1 MKTNVVRILISV
13 ICLGLLFATMV
24 DLSDVAKTFMSFSA
38 TSVALAFAFVVLD
51 RFTMTFKWLLLLR
64 SVDRHMPLVQ
74 GMTVYCTSTLLG
86 SFLPTTAGSDVIR
99 GVWAT
104 RLGLGGAHV
113 TASIV
118 VERFIGFLSVVL
130 LALAA
135 QLYLAT
141 RTDLSS
147 GVQLVFAA
155 GVCLFIAAFVAACL
169 LLHPRSQQWMVAAM
183 PARIRGLSIVR
194 KLLSVL
200 DACRELGAARST
212 LLTFFVLTLFEQFLP
227 VASVIVLAKGLG
239 IEVASGWVFSGVMS
253 SLIVA
258 RLPISIDGIGVY
270 DGLFATLMTLGGVP
284 AEASVAIA
292 FAGRILQM
300 AACAPWA
307 LAFLSVR
314 RSWHSS
320 ANTKLQSAW
329 EPMREVADLS
339 LEPQPLCVGIM
350 LRHFEQKDGG
360 VRVYT
365 RSVLPAL
372 FARAPQ
378 HRFIVMYQNPKLVG
392 TYRRFRNVRE
402 VVIGVR
408 GSVLWD
414 QLGVPWCVLREGIDV
429 LFNPK
434 FTVPLLVRTPKL
446 FVLHGSEW
454 FTIPQHF
461 LWYDRLYLKIA
472 VPMYFKAAT
481 AFVAVSNAV
490 KRDAVRYMR
499 ADGGKIATIHNGYD
513 ASIFQRETDSVRR
526 EVVAARYRLPAHFIL
541 WVGQLESRKNVARL
555 LHAFA
560 KIKDRVPHDLVFSGE
575 QRFSFPMAAGVE
587 KDLALVHELGLEDR
601 VHFPGWIAHDDLPV
615 VYSLADLFA
624 LPSLHE
630 GFGIPLL
637 EAMACGC
644 PIVTANSCTPP
655 EVTAGAAY
663 LVDPLDVGDIASGLL
678 EMLSNEPLRMAKA
691 AAGLERARDFSWDKC
706 AAQVLQL
713 IERTAHQPQAL
724 QLSERTRSP
733 AVR

>member
-1 MKTNVVRILISV
+1 MKTNAVRILISV
-13 ICLGLLFATMV
+13 ICLGLLFATTV
-24 DLSDVAKTFMSFSA
+24 DVSDVAETFVSFSA
-38 TSVALAFAFVVLD
+38 TSVTLTFAFVVLD

-64 SVDRHMPLVQ
+64 SVNRHMPLMQ

-141 RTDLSS
+141 RTHLSS
-147 GVQLVFAA
+147 AMHLVFAV
-155 GVCLFIAAFVAACL
+155 GVCVFIAAFVAACL
-169 LLHPRSQQWMVAAM
+169 LLHPRSQRWMVALM
-183 PARIRGLSIVR
+183 PARIRDMSIVR

-212 LLTFFVLTLFEQFLP
+212 LLTFFLLTLFEQFLP

-292 FAGRILQM
+292 LTCRVLQM
-300 AACAPWA
+300 VACAPWA

-314 RSWHSS
+314 RSWRTN
-320 ANTKLQSAW
+320 AAAAW
-329 EPMREVADLS
+329 EPAKQGATDVVQETR
-339 LEPQPLCVGIM
+339 PLRVGIM

-365 RSVLPAL
+365 RNLLPAL
-372 FARAPQ
+372 FSRAPQ
-378 HRFIVMYQNPKLVG
+378 HRFVVMYQNPALVG
-392 TYRRFRNVRE
+392 TYRRFPNVKE
-402 VVIGVR
+402 VVIGMP

-414 QLGVPWCVLREGIDV
+414 QLGVPCGVLREKIDV

-434 FTVPLLVRTPKL
+434 FTVPLLVKCPKL

-454 FTIPQHF
+454 FAIPQHF
-461 LWYDRLYLKIA
+461 LWYDRLYLRIA
-472 VPMYFKAAT
+472 VPLYFKAAT
-481 AFVAVSNAV
+481 AFIAVSNAV

-499 ADGGKIATIHNGYD
+499 ADPGKITPIHNGFD
-513 ASIFQRETDSVRR
+513 ASVFQPVTDIVRR
-526 EVVAARYRLPAHFIL
+526 ETVARRYRLPRHFVL

-587 KDLALVHELGLEDR
+587 KDLPLVRELGLENR

-644 PIVTANSCTPP
+644 PIVTATSCAPP

-663 LVDPLDVGDIASGLL
+663 LVDPLDADDIASGIL

-691 AAGLERARDFSWDKC
+691 TAGLERARDFGWDKC
-706 AAQVLQL
+706 AGQVLEL
-713 IERTAHQPQAL
+713 VERIADQPQRFNLPQRAG
-724 QLSERTRSP
+724 SP